1 MCAIHPKWFL
11 SAFVCGGLLLSSNP
25 VLASGADARREYI
38 AGNYR
43 AALSLAQEAAAKGD
57 ATALLVLGMMHYKGQ
72 GLSQDY
78 SMALK
83 YWQDA
88 ARKGNARA
96 QNNIGM
102 AFQNGTG
109 VTKDYAEAV
118 KWYRLAAKQNYGLAY
133 SNLGVLYRFGRG
145 VETDYKKSL
154 EFLRKAEQILSKDL
168 VADAAN
174 ATAVRADLEFVKGQI
189 AEVTKLTAN

>member
-1 MCAIHPKWFL
+1 MRAFQPNQFL
-11 SAFVCGGLLLSSNP
+11 AALICTGFLAASSAA
-25 VLASGADARREYI
+25 LASGVDARREYI

-43 AALSLAQEAAAKGD
+43 VALALAQEAAAKGD

-72 GLSQDY
+72 GISQDY
-78 SMALK
+78 GLALK

-102 AFQNGTG
+102 IFQNGTG
-109 VTKDYAEAV
+109 VAKDYAEAL

-133 SNLGVLYRFGRG
+133 SNLGVLYRSGRG
-145 VETDYKKSL
+145 VEADYKKSL
-154 EFLRKAEQILSKDL
+154 EFLRKAEQLLSKDL

-174 ATAVRADLEFVKGQI
+174 ATAIKADLEFVRGQI
-189 AEVTKLTAN
+189 AEVSRLIPN